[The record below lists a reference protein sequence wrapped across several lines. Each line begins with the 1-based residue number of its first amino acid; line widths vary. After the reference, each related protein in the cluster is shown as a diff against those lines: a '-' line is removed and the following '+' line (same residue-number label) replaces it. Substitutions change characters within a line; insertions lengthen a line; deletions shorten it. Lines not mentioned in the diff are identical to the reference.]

1 MSKAYLI
8 GHITI
13 TNPEGYAAYAA
24 QVPTTLAAFGGKYL
38 VRGGHATQVE
48 GSALGE
54 RHVVIEFANRESA
67 EAWYASDAYQAI
79 VQHRTANATGSLVLV
94 DGYAP

>member
-1 MSKAYLI
+1 MTKAYLI

-13 TNPEGYAAYAA
+13 TNPEGYAAYSS
-24 QVPTTLAAFGGKYL
+24 QVPGTLAAFGGKYL

-48 GSALGE
+48 GESQGD
-54 RHVVIEFANRESA
+54 RNVVIEFPDRQTA
-67 EAWYASDAYQAI
+67 EAWYASDAYQSI
-79 VQHRTANATGSLVLV
+79 INHRLNNATGSLAVV